1 MKRLLWAAWIVV
13 LLGLAAGRI
22 LSQDEPPPEEPQ
34 EQNPPPSA
42 GPQETPQEEP
52 AITPDVAG
60 ESEPPTV
67 PDVPPSPP
75 KPPKTRRSVSSLPAS
90 PQQKRDAL
98 EAKLEALAPKGIYLL
113 IDTGTNHLYLMRN
126 RCVLRVALCSTGSGR
141 FLPDPPRRREWT
153 FDTPKGEFR
162 IQRKVLDPVWNK
174 PDWAFIEEGEEIP
187 KKQADRLAPEELGD
201 YAMDLGDGYL
211 IHGTLYERSLGL
223 SVTHG
228 CVRLGAKD
236 LEAIFKSVKIGTRVY
251 IF

>member
-1 MKRLLWAAWIVV
+1 VKRLLWAAWIVV

-22 LSQDEPPPEEPQ
+22 LSQDEPPPEDPQ

-60 ESEPPTV
+60 ESEPSTV
-67 PDVPPSPP
+67 PDVPPPP
-75 KPPKTRRSVSSLPAS
+75 KPPKTRRSVSSRPAS

>member
-22 LSQDEPPPEEPQ
+22 LSQDEPPPEDPQ

-60 ESEPPTV
+60 ESEPSTV
-67 PDVPPSPP
+67 PDVPPPP
-75 KPPKTRRSVSSLPAS
+75 KPPKTRRSVSSRPAS